1 MRLRQNRLKEIAA
14 TSVVTAGLVLGL
26 TQVPPAHPP
35 APAGAVQD
43 GTTVGDT
50 RSGGAG
56 GGTVVRTAQG
66 RVRGEATAE
75 YTRWL
80 GIPYAAP
87 PVGDLRFG
95 ATQPPEAWNGVRD
108 AAEFGGSCVQ
118 GTGWDPGYEEPTLTE
133 DCLYLNVYRSAG
145 TGGRDGGRH
154 GTQKADRDRAG
165 RDRDGLPV
173 IVWIHGG
180 GNTGGAGRDT
190 DPAKFVARHDAVYV
204 TVNYRLGALG
214 YLATP
219 ALETEN
225 GDGSTGNYGILDQQA
240 ALRWVQ
246 RNIDGF
252 GGDPGNVTIAGQ
264 SAGAGNSCVHLSAPG
279 SEGLFDKVIMMSG
292 GCSARGLDEA
302 RSTGEE
308 FAAVLGCAAAAT
320 QVECLRGKEPAEILA
335 AQQEVR
341 ISGAVSGTGMLP
353 QDPLELLEAGE
364 LADVPVLLGGTS
376 DERQQAV
383 FSQYDH
389 RGAPLTAGGVDA
401 LVEESYP
408 GHADRVREVYP
419 VDDYWSP
426 TVAWGDI
433 TSDERACRDQTTRDR
448 MGAGNTTYVY
458 EFAEQDGPP
467 FTSIWRL
474 GVDYP
479 FGATHVN
486 DLGYLWDYL
495 GTALPFSREQVQL
508 GDQMSAYWYAFAATG
523 APGVAGAP
531 DWPRYE
537 PGGREMQFAAP
548 SGEAVSH
555 AVIDAQHRC
564 GLWDEVSPAE

>member
-1 MRLRQNRLKEIAA
+1 MRLRLSRVKETAA
-14 TSVVTAGLVLGL
+14 TAVVTAGLVLGL
-26 TQVPPAHPP
+26 MQTPLLDVAAGRGETAAVAQ
-35 APAGAVQD
+35 AGAD
-43 GTTVGDT
+43 
-50 RSGGAG
+50 

-66 RVRGEATAE
+66 AVRGEATAE

-87 PVGDLRFG
+87 PVGDLRFE
-95 ATQPPEAWNGVRD
+95 APRPPQAWKGVRD
-108 AAEFGGSCVQ
+108 GAEFGGSCVQ
-118 GTGWDPGYEEPTLTE
+118 GSGWDPGYEEPTLTE
-133 DCLYLNVYRSAG
+133 DCLYLNVYRSADTDNAG
-145 TGGRDGGRH
+145 RHDRSASAATAGGRGG
-154 GTQKADRDRAG
+154 QEA
-165 RDRDGLPV
+165 LPV

-204 TVNYRLGALG
+204 TLNYRLGALG

-219 ALETEN
+219 ALEAEN
-225 GDGSTGNYGILDQQA
+225 GDGGTGNYGILDQQA

-246 RNIDGF
+246 RNIDRF
-252 GGDPGNVTIAGQ
+252 GGDPDNVTIAGQ

-279 SEGLFDKVIMMSG
+279 SEGLFDKAIMMSG
-292 GCSARGLDEA
+292 GCSARSLDDA

-308 FAAVLGCAAAAT
+308 FAAALGCTEPAT
-320 QVECLRGKEPAEILA
+320 QVDCLRDKESAEILA

-341 ISGAVSGTGMLP
+341 VSGAVWGTKSLP
-353 QDPLELLEAGE
+353 QDPLELLKTGR

-389 RGAPLTAGGVDA
+389 QGDPLTADDVDA
-401 LVEESYP
+401 LIEENYP
-408 GHADRVREVYP
+408 EHADQVRAAYTVA
-419 VDDYWSP
+419 DYWSP

-433 TSDERACRDQTTRDR
+433 TSDERACSDQTTRDR
-448 MGAGNTTYVY
+448 MGASNEAYVY

-495 GTALPFSREQVQL
+495 GTALPFSAEQVQL

-523 APGVAGAP
+523 APDVAGAP
-531 DWPRYE
+531 DWPRYR
-537 PGGREMQFAAP
+537 PGGREMQLAAP
-548 SGEAVSH
+548 SGEVVSH
-555 AVIDAQHRC
+555 DTIDAQHGC
-564 GLWDEVSPAE
+564 ALWDEVSSS